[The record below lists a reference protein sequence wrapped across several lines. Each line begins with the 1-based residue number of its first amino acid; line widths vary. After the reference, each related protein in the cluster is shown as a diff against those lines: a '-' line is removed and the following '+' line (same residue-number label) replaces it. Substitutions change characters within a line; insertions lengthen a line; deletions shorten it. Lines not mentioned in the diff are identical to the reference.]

1 MLILSIN
8 VRDKI
13 TIEMKFVHNIFLIVF
28 TFEMTLFLFSCQK
41 EAGNTVVDIPVSEIL
56 KIDSSKSYL
65 EPFRPQFHF
74 SPEKKWM
81 NDPNGLVYYKG
92 IYHLFYQYYPE
103 DIVWGPMHW
112 GHATSTDLTHWKHK
126 KIALFPDKLGL
137 IFSGSAVVDFN
148 NTSGLGTLKNPAMVA
163 IFTYHNMEIE
173 KAGQINKESQGLAF
187 SLDEG
192 ETWTKYKGNPI
203 IANPNLK
210 DFRDP
215 NVFWNKETNTW
226 NLILVAGDCAQF
238 YTSKNL
244 INWKIESEFGK
255 DIGAHGGVWEC
266 PNLFKIKVEN
276 SNEEKWVLLIS
287 INPGAPNGGSGT
299 QYFVGDFDGKNF
311 KTLQNEIKWIDNGA
325 DNYAG
330 VTYNDAPD
338 NKRIFIGWMS
348 NWLYARNTPTKNWR
362 SAMTIPRAISLSKIN
377 NNYVLK
383 NKPIAQLKSQ
393 LKQEFYKDLIVL
405 KPKQKITLNYTNL
418 NQSQIQFSAD
428 AKNLKLV
435 FSNDVKDSLVLNY
448 AGKQRTFSIDRRHS
462 GNVNFEPSFGKSIH
476 TTATPNIIS
485 ETIDYQIILDWSS
498 IEIFLNGGVYSF
510 TEQIFPEK
518 PYTKLT
524 IQSDENQEIKNISI
538 YKIKGI
544 W

>member
-1 MLILSIN
+1 MKFSFNFFLIL
-8 VRDKI
+8 
-13 TIEMKFVHNIFLIVF
+13 
-28 TFEMTLFLFSCQK
+28 LFIGVVAALFSCKK
-41 EAGNTVVDIPVSEIL
+41 EVGNVVIEIPVSEEF
-56 KIDSSKSYL
+56 KIDSLKTYS

-81 NDPNGLVYYKG
+81 NDPNGLLYYKG
-92 IYHLFYQYYPE
+92 IYHLFYQYYPD

-112 GHATSTDLTHWKHK
+112 GHATSTDLIHWKHH
-126 KIALFPDKLGL
+126 KIALFPDKLGY
-137 IFSGSAVVDFN
+137 IFSGSAVIDVN
-148 NTSGLGTLKNPAMVA
+148 NTSGLGTVKNPAMVA
-163 IFTYHNMEIE
+163 IFTYHNMDSE
-173 KAGQINKESQGLAF
+173 KAGEIKTQSQALAY
-187 SLDEG
+187 SIDEG
-192 ETWTKYKGNPI
+192 ETWSKYKGNPI

-215 NVFWNKETNTW
+215 NVFWNKEKNTW
-226 NLILVAGDCAQF
+226 NLILVVGDYAQF

-244 INWKIESEFGK
+244 INWKLESEFGK
-255 DIGAHGGVWEC
+255 GIGAHGGVWEC

-287 INPGAPNGGSGT
+287 VNPGAPNGGSGT

-311 KTLQNEIKWIDNGA
+311 KTTQKDPKWFDNGA

-348 NWLYARNTPTKNWR
+348 NWLYARKTPTKNWR
-362 SAMTIPRAISLSKIN
+362 SAMTLPREIYLSKIN

-383 NKPIAQLKSQ
+383 NAPVAQLKSQ
-393 LKQEFYKDLIVL
+393 LEQEFSKDLIVL
-405 KPKQKITLNYTNL
+405 KPKQKTTLNYDNL
-418 NQSQIQFSAD
+418 NQSQIQFSAN
-428 AKNLKLV
+428 AKNLKLI
-435 FSNDVKDSLVLNY
+435 FSNNVKDSLVVNY
-448 AGKQRTFSIDRRHS
+448 DVKQKTFSIDRRHS
-462 GNVNFEPSFGKSIH
+462 GIVNFEPSFGKSVH
-476 TTATPNIIS
+476 KTSTPNIIT

-498 IEIFLNGGVYSF
+498 IEIFLNGGVNSF
-510 TEQIFPEK
+510 TEQIFPKK

-538 YKIKGI
+538 CKIKGI

>member
-1 MLILSIN
+1 MKI
-8 VRDKI
+8 DKK
-13 TIEMKFVHNIFLIVF
+13 TFL
-28 TFEMTLFLFSCQK
+28 LFLLIAFFFSVYTSGQNLNYPIK
-41 EAGNTVVDIPVSEIL
+41 SNE
-56 KIDSSKSYL
+56 KIVADSAKKYK

-81 NDPNGLVYYKG
+81 NDPNGLVFYKG

-112 GHATSTDLTHWKHK
+112 GHSTSTDLIHWKNK
-126 KIALFPDKLGL
+126 KIALYPDKLGY
-137 IFSGSAVVDFN
+137 IFSGSAVMDVN

-163 IFTYHNMEIE
+163 IFTYHNMDIE
-173 KAGQINKESQGLAF
+173 KAGGINAQSQGLAY

-192 ETWTKYKGNPI
+192 ETWSKYQGNPI

-215 NVFWNKETNTW
+215 NVFWNKDINTW
-226 NLILVAGDCAQF
+226 NLILVAGDHAQF
-238 YTSKNL
+238 YTSENL
-244 INWKIESEFGK
+244 INWKMEREFGK
-255 DIGAHGGVWEC
+255 GIGAHGGVWEC

-287 INPGAPNGGSGT
+287 VNPGAPNGGSGT

-311 KTLQNEIKWIDNGA
+311 KTDQKDIKWLDNGA

-330 VTYNDAPD
+330 VTYYDAPE

-362 SAMTIPRAISLSKIN
+362 SAMTLPREISLSKIN

-383 NKPIAQLKSQ
+383 NSPVAQLKSQ
-393 LKQEFYKDLIVL
+393 LKQEFSKDLIVL
-405 KPKQKITLNYTNL
+405 KPMEKTTLVYDNL
-418 NQSQIQFSAD
+418 NQSQIQFKANS
-428 AKNLKLV
+428 KNLKLV

-448 AGKQRTFSIDRRHS
+448 DGKQKTFSIDRRHS
-462 GNVNFEPSFGKSIH
+462 GIVNFEPNFGKSIH

-485 ETIDYQIILDWSS
+485 ETVDYKIILDWSS
-498 IEIFLNGGVYSF
+498 IEIFLNGGAYSF
-510 TEQIFPEK
+510 TEQIFPKK

-524 IQSDENQEIKNISI
+524 IQSDENQEIKNILI
-538 YKIKGI
+538 YKINRI